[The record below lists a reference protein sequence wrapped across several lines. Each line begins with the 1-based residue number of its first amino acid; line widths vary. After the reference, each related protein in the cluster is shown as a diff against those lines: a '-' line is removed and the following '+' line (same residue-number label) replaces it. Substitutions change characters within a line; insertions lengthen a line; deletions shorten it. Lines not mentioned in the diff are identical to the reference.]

1 MIAEQNSIQSDKGSI
16 STRKTV
22 LISLLILLLGGG
34 VTAIVFLTEPKAV
47 RSGATKETAMLVDV
61 IRAKRDTFQ
70 PTIVAMGTVKP
81 SQDIILRPR
90 VSGQITDRSP
100 AFTPGGY
107 VDEGEILL
115 QIDPEDYKNTLQQR
129 KSELQQA
136 ISNLNIE
143 MGRQD
148 VAQSDYQLLNEEL
161 SEKNKKLILREPQL
175 NSAKSRVEA
184 ARAAV
189 DQAELNLKRT
199 TIEAPFDA
207 HILSRNVNLGSQVST
222 GDNLGHL
229 VGIEDYW
236 VEATVPVAKLQWLT
250 FPDGGGERGSEV
262 MIRNR
267 TAWEEGKYRKGYLY
281 KLIGSLEDQTRMAR
295 VLISVPD
302 PLGRQTRSNDL
313 PVLMIGSF
321 VEANIKAEQ
330 IPDVIRINRDY
341 VRKNETV
348 WVMEDEALHIK
359 DVNILFR
366 DAQYAYISDGLNE
379 GEQVVTTNLTT
390 VAEGA
395 GLRLASDTS
404 QAPSDSLALKN
415 Q

>member
-1 MIAEQNSIQSDKGSI
+1 MTAEQNSIQSDKGSI
-16 STRKTV
+16 STKKTV
-22 LISLLILLLGGG
+22 LLSLLILLVGGAI
-34 VTAIVFLTEPKAV
+34 TAVVFLTEPKAV
-47 RSGATKETAMLVDV
+47 RGGATRETAMLVDIIQV
-61 IRAKRDTFQ
+61 ERDTFQ

-90 VSGQITDRSP
+90 VSGRITERYT

-107 VDEGEILL
+107 VQEGEILL

-129 KSELQQA
+129 KSDLQQA
-136 ISNLNIE
+136 TANLNIE

-161 SEKNKKLILREPQL
+161 SDKNKKLILREPQL

-184 ARAAV
+184 ARAAL

-207 HILSRNVNLGSQVST
+207 HILRRNVNRGSQVST

-229 VGIEDYW
+229 VGIDNYW
-236 VEATVPVAKLQWLT
+236 VEATVPLAKLRRLT
-250 FPDGGGERGSEV
+250 FPDGGGEKGSEV
-262 MIRNR
+262 RIQNQ
-267 TAWEEGKYRKGYLY
+267 TAWQKGEYRKGYLY
-281 KLIGSLEDQTRMAR
+281 KLMGSLEDQTRMAR
-295 VLISVPD
+295 VLITVPD
-302 PLGRQTRSNDL
+302 PLGRRTGSDDQ

-330 IPDVIRINRDY
+330 IPDVIRLNRDY
-341 VRKNETV
+341 VRKNETI
-348 WVMEDEALHIK
+348 WVMEDNKLRIR

-366 DAQYAYISDGLNE
+366 DAQYAYISGGLNE
-379 GEQVVTTNLTT
+379 DAQVVTTNLTT
-390 VAEGA
+390 VADGA
-395 GLRLASDTS
+395 RLRLEGDTS
-404 QAPSDSLALKN
+404 QVRDSLATRN

>member
-1 MIAEQNSIQSDKGSI
+1 MTAEQNSIQSDKGSI

-22 LISLLILLLGGG
+22 LISLLILLVGGA
-34 VTAIVFLTEPKAV
+34 VTLVVFLTEPKAV
-47 RSGATKETAMLVDV
+47 RSGATRETAMLVDV
-61 IRAKRDTFQ
+61 IRTKRDTFQ

-90 VSGQITDRSP
+90 VSGQITDRYA

-107 VDEGEILL
+107 VNKGEILL
-115 QIDPEDYKNTLQQR
+115 QIDPEDYKNTLEQR

-136 ISNLNIE
+136 KADLNIE

-148 VAQSDYQLLNEEL
+148 VAQSDYQLLDEEL
-161 SEKNKKLILREPQL
+161 SDKNKKLILREPQL

-184 ARAAV
+184 AQAAV
-189 DQAELNLKRT
+189 DQAELNLQRT

-207 HILSRNVNLGSQVST
+207 HILSRNVNVGSQVSP

-229 VGIEDYW
+229 VGIENYW
-236 VEATVPVAKLQWLT
+236 VEATVPVDKLQRLT

-267 TAWEEGKYRKGYLY
+267 TAWEEGKYRKGYLH

-295 VLISVPD
+295 VLITVPD
-302 PLGRQTRSNDL
+302 PLGRRTGPDDL

-330 IPDVIRINRDY
+330 IPDVIRLNRDY

-348 WVMEDEALHIK
+348 WVMEDEELRIR
-359 DVNILFR
+359 DVNIVFR
-366 DAQYAYISDGLNE
+366 DAQYAYISGGMSEDA
-379 GEQVVTTNLTT
+379 QVVITNLTT

-395 GLRLASDTS
+395 RLRLEGDTA
-404 QAPSDSLALKN
+404 QTRDSLATRN